1 MKKNKRYTGIFR
13 LFALAAMVWMA
24 ISASAQITS
33 VRGTLSDDMGP
44 LMGATVCEIDATGRI
59 IESTVTDFDGNF
71 TMKIRNVKDKIRF
84 SYVGLKTV
92 TLPINKTTYIIKMV
106 SATMI
111 KEVVVKSKRRMQG
124 NNLPIPQRE
133 ISYATQSIS
142 MKEFEG
148 LGITSV
154 DEALQGR
161 IAGLDIIGNSGDLG
175 SGSTMRLRGAASLS
189 SLTDANP
196 LIVVDGN
203 IRDVDLSNF
212 DIQGANNEKFAEL
225 LNINPEDIAN
235 INVLKDAAASAI
247 YGSQG
252 GNGVI
257 ELTTKRGA
265 KGPAKVT
272 YSLKLTGTYQ
282 PDGYDLLNGDD
293 YTMMLKESYFNPAQN
308 DNASNVN
315 ELNYDPSF
323 SEYQQYNNNTDWR
336 DAVTQWGLRQNHY
349 VSVSGGGEKASFRIG
364 GGFDHETGTIIEQ
377 KLNRFSTRVALDY
390 TISQRIK
397 VSTNFSLTY
406 TKNDRNS
413 DNLLWLAMKKMPNMS
428 IYEQD
433 PITGADTDRYYTMLQ
448 SGSNIFNESRAG
460 ANDNQKA
467 YVNPVASAHLAKNQ
481 QRTYDLSPELIIN
494 YQLLGMDEDHWQL
507 NWRGSV
513 YMNVFNQYDDS
524 FYPAELKTVSWQN
537 GLNTSYSGSSKSVS
551 FNTKQTLTL
560 IPAFKNKDHSAMMM
574 GRVELTSGSRTGS
587 STSGKGLPSGGVESP
602 DAGGLITGLSSW
614 YSEWRS
620 LYFTYSAHY
629 AYKSRYVLDFTLRA
643 DGTTKFGPNKR
654 WGYFPAVSGKW
665 IISDE
670 PFMKFAQKWLSML
683 ALRPSWG
690 RTGRQPRQDY
700 LYVSTYVSGN
710 KYLDMNAMRPE
721 KIRLTDMRWEMNNSY
736 NLGIDFGL
744 LDDRLNL
751 SLEIYQQ
758 KTTDLLNENYRIPSN
773 TGYNTVAIRNGGEL
787 RNTGWEFH
795 INTNKLIKKN
805 KFSMDFNATFSNNR
819 NEIIDMDAYVL
830 ESKNSVFAYNNREW
844 LRRVQI
850 GNPFGAIYGFRY
862 KGVYQYNYDTFA
874 ALSPEEREAFLASG
888 KTAPVAL
895 NAQGK
900 VITDAEGNPVRMMYN
915 YSNDASGKNYKFCGG
930 DAIYEDVNHD
940 GNIDAL
946 DIVYL
951 GSSLPK
957 LNGGFGFTFN
967 YGAWRLTTQFTY
979 RIGHKIL
986 NLARLDS
993 EAMISNDNQSQAVN
1007 YRWRKEG
1014 DVTSIPRAMYGGNT
1028 NYNTLVSD
1036 RFVEKGDYLR
1046 MNYAQI
1052 SYAIN
1057 KKHLKWI
1064 GLNRISVYASVNN
1077 PFVITKYSGV
1087 DPDIVNNGYDPAMD
1101 NAQTPRSRSYTL
1113 GLTVDF

>member
-690 RTGRQPRQDY
+690 KTGRQPRQDY

-979 RIGHKIL
+979 RIGNKIL

>member
-979 RIGHKIL
+979 RIGNKIL

-1064 GLNRISVYASVNN
+1064 GLNRISFYCSVNN
-1077 PFVITKYSGV
+1077 PFVLTKYSGV
-1087 DPDIVNNGYDPAMD
+1087 DPDIVNYGYAPAMD
-1101 NAQTPRSRSYTL
+1101 NSQTPRSRSYTL
-1113 GLTVDF
+1113 GMNIDF

>member
-690 RTGRQPRQDY
+690 KTGRQPRQDY

-744 LDDRLNL
+744 FDDRLNL

-957 LNGGFGFTFN
+957 LNGGLGFTFN

-979 RIGHKIL
+979 RIGNKIL

>member
-690 RTGRQPRQDY
+690 KTGRQPRQDY

-787 RNTGWEFH
+787 RNTAWEFH

-967 YGAWRLTTQFTY
+967 YGQWRLTTQFTY
-979 RIGHKIL
+979 RIGNKIL

-1014 DVTSIPRAMYGGNT
+1014 DVTSIPRAMFGGT
-1028 NYNTLVSD
+1028 SNYNTLVSD
-1036 RFVEKGDYLR
+1036 RFVENGDYLR

-1052 SYAIN
+1052 SYAIG

-1077 PFVITKYSGV
+1077 PFVLTKYSGV
-1087 DPDIVNNGYDPAMD
+1087 DPDIVNNGYAPAMD
-1101 NAQTPRSRSYTL
+1101 NSQTPRSRSYTL

>member
-979 RIGHKIL
+979 RIGNKIL

>member
-1 MKKNKRYTGIFR
+1 
-13 LFALAAMVWMA
+13 
-24 ISASAQITS
+24 
-33 VRGTLSDDMGP
+33 
-44 LMGATVCEIDATGRI
+44 
-59 IESTVTDFDGNF
+59 
-71 TMKIRNVKDKIRF
+71 MKIRNVKDKIRF

-448 SGSNIFNESRAG
+448 SGSNIFNESKAG

-574 GRVELTSGSRTGS
+574 GRVELTTGSRTGS

-690 RTGRQPRQDY
+690 KTGRQPRQDY

-979 RIGHKIL
+979 RIGNKIL

>member
-574 GRVELTSGSRTGS
+574 GRVELTTGSRTGS

-690 RTGRQPRQDY
+690 KTGRQPRQDY

-979 RIGHKIL
+979 RIGNKIL

-1113 GLTVDF
+1113 GLTVDC

>member
-13 LFALAAMVWMA
+13 LFALAAMMWMA

-448 SGSNIFNESRAG
+448 SGSNIFNESKAG

-574 GRVELTSGSRTGS
+574 GRVELTTGSRTGS

-690 RTGRQPRQDY
+690 KTGRQPRQDY

-979 RIGHKIL
+979 RIGNKIL